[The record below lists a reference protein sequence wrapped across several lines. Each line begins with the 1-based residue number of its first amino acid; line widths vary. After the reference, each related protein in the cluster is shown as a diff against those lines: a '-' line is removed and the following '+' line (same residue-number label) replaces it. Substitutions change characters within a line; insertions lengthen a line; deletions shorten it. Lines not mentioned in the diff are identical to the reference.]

1 MRRRAWVRIDECPMA
16 LAAEIVGDRWVLL
29 VLRESAYGVVRFDD
43 MLSDLGAPRS
53 VLTQRLKRMVG
64 HGLLERQAYREPG
77 ERQRY
82 AYVLTEKGRGLL
94 LALAALADWGETHLL
109 STESPVVIKKHAGG
123 ARLRAG
129 LVDRAG
135 RRVALEDATLTR
147 P

>member
-1 MRRRAWVRIDECPMA
+1 MPIDQCPMA

-29 VLRESAYGVVRFDD
+29 VLRECAYGVVRFDD
-43 MLSDLGAPRS
+43 MLGDLGAPRS
-53 VLTQRLKRMVG
+53 VLTQRLKRMVA
-64 HGLLERQAYREPG
+64 HGLLDREPYREPG

-82 AYVLTEKGRGLL
+82 AYVLTDKGRDLL
-94 LALAALADWGETHLL
+94 LALAALADWGEAHLL
-109 STESPVVIKKHAGG
+109 STESPVVIKKRRGG

-135 RRVALEDATLTR
+135 RGVALEDATLAR